1 MRGARAPDLR
11 PPGPEKAG
19 GDAEERRV
27 ADFRRLFDLSGKT
40 VLVLGAA
47 SGIGKGSARVL
58 AGLGAHL
65 ICSDIDEA
73 GVRATA
79 EETGADVILCDAA
92 DGASVRGLAETVAS
106 RYARLDAAV
115 TTPGINIRKR
125 IVDFD
130 EADFDRIVTL
140 NLKGTFLFLQAF
152 LKLLIAQG
160 QGGSIVASSS
170 VRAVTLEAGLGVY
183 ASTKAGIGQLVA
195 GAAAEAGEFGVRV
208 NAIAPSI
215 VETALT
221 TPLKEKPELWE
232 KYAQHTVLGRWSRP
246 DEIGAVV
253 AFLVSDASSYVS
265 GSTLF
270 CDGGWTAIDGPP
282 SGLMQTRRN
291 APAS

>member
-1 MRGARAPDLR
+1 MT
-11 PPGPEKAG
+11 
-19 GDAEERRV
+19 
-27 ADFRRLFDLSGKT
+27 DFRRLFDLSGKT

-47 SGIGKGSARVL
+47 SGIGRGAAHVL
-58 AGLGAHL
+58 AGLGARV

-73 GVRATA
+73 GVRTTA
-79 EETGADVILCDAA
+79 QAIGGDVILCNAADAA
-92 DGASVRGLAETVAS
+92 GVAALAERIAVD
-106 RYARLDAAV
+106 YPRLDAAV
-115 TTPGINIRKR
+115 TTPGMNIRKR

-130 EADFDRIVTL
+130 EADFDRIVEL
-140 NLKGTFLFLQAF
+140 NLKGTFLFLRAF
-152 LKLLIAQG
+152 LKLMIAQG
-160 QGGSIVASSS
+160 CGGSIIASSS

-183 ASTKAGIGQLVA
+183 ASTKAGIGQLVS
-195 GAAAEAGEFGVRV
+195 GAAAEAGEYGIRV

-221 TPLKEKPELWE
+221 EPLKEKPELWE

-246 DEIGAVV
+246 EEIGAVI
-253 AFLVSDASSYVS
+253 AFLVSDAASYVT

-291 APAS
+291 APVS

>member
-1 MRGARAPDLR
+1 M
-11 PPGPEKAG
+11 
-19 GDAEERRV
+19 
-27 ADFRRLFDLSGKT
+27 
-40 VLVLGAA
+40 LVLGAA
-47 SGIGKGSARVL
+47 SGIGKGSAQVL
-58 AGLGAHL
+58 AGLGARV
-65 ICSDIDEA
+65 ICSDIDEP
-73 GVRATA
+73 GLRGTA
-79 EETGADVILCDAA
+79 AEIGGDAIPCDAT
-92 DGASVRGLAETVAS
+92 DGAVAALAAAIVS
-106 RYARLDAAV
+106 RYPRLDAAV

-140 NLKGTFLFLQAF
+140 NLKGTFLFLQTF

-160 QGGSIVASSS
+160 NGGSIVASSS

-183 ASTKAGIGQLVA
+183 AATKAGIGQLVS
-195 GAAAEAGEFGVRV
+195 GAAAEAGEYGIRV

-221 TPLKEKPELWE
+221 VPLKEKPELWE

-246 DEIGAVV
+246 EEIGAVV
-253 AFLVSDASSYVS
+253 AFLVSDAASYVS

-282 SGLMQTRRN
+282 TGLTQLTR
-291 APAS
+291 